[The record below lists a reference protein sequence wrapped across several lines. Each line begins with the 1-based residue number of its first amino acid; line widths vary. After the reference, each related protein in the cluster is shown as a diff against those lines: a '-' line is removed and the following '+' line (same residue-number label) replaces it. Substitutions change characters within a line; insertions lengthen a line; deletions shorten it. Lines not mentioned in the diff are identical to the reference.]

1 MNTYE
6 AEEFI
11 LTMADIVLEN
21 RRLKDELKEA
31 KKWEKMYKDNLKERE
46 RQNNEGMRILFEAGM
61 AGVFTTPNKEDL

>member
-11 LTMADIVLEN
+11 ITMADIVLEN

-31 KKWEKMYKDNLKERE
+31 KK
-46 RQNNEGMRILFEAGM
+46 
-61 AGVFTTPNKEDL
+61 

>member
-21 RRLKDELKEA
+21 RRLKNELKEA
-31 KKWEKMYKDNLKERE
+31 KKWEKMYKDDLKELE

>member
-11 LTMADIVLEN
+11 ITMADIVLEN

-31 KKWEKMYKDNLKERE
+31 KKQEKMYKDDLKEQE
-46 RQNNEGMRILFEAGM
+46 RRNNEGMRILFEAGM
-61 AGVFTTPNKEDL
+61 AGVFITPNKEDL

>member
-1 MNTYE
+1 MSTYE

-21 RRLKDELKEA
+21 RRLKNELKEA
-31 KKWEKMYKDNLKERE
+31 KKWEKMYKDDLKEQQR
-46 RQNNEGMRILFEAGM
+46 RNNEGMRILFEAGM